1 MASPTIWDE
10 DFRCFVHAAHIA
22 DPTGGATND
31 AESRTAIN
39 AILAALRAARII
51 GRDATATVEEQTPPA
66 VWDADRGSYVRAAAI
81 ASPSGG
87 ATQDAELRTA
97 VGQVLTALRK
107 GLVIVHTAAA
117 GNPDVYD
124 EDVSS
129 YAFSA
134 YTTPTGGT
142 TTDAE
147 GRAQLN
153 LAATAMKSAGLLTN
167 D

>member
-22 DPTGGATND
+22 DPTGGTTID
-31 AESRTAIN
+31 ANARTAIN
-39 AILAALRAARII
+39 SILAALRAARII
-51 GRDATATVEEQTPPA
+51 GRDSTATVEEQTPPG
-66 VWDADRGSYVRAAAI
+66 VWDADRNSYVRAAAI
-81 ASPSGG
+81 ANPTGG
-87 ATQDAELRTA
+87 TADAELRTA

-107 GLVIVHTAAA
+107 GLIIAHTAAA

-129 YAFSA
+129 YAFSG
-134 YTTPTGGT
+134 YTTPTGGAT
-142 TTDAE
+142 EDAE
-147 GRAQLN
+147 ARAQLN
-153 LAATAMKSAGLLTN
+153 LAAAALKSAGYLTN